1 MPIKRLLSKTLPTG
15 RTFRE
20 EIGWRVWDL
29 RKEAR
34 MTQQNVADA
43 TGISRPSIA
52 NIEAGRQEV
61 QLKTLRDLAR
71 LFDIDYRDFL
81 PEDKWEGK

>member
-1 MPIKRLLSKTLPTG
+1 MAAKRLISRRLPNG

-34 MTQQNVADA
+34 MTQQDVSDA
-43 TGISRPSIA
+43 IGLGRPSIA
-52 NIEAGRQEV
+52 NIEGGRQEV
-61 QLKTLRDLAR
+61 QLKTLLALGR

-81 PEDKWEGK
+81 PEDTPK